1 MTATKSRA
9 DEVQA
14 DNQLL
19 AGIQKHYP
27 STTFSTRSGPVT
39 VAQGADAVGGRS
51 TTAQAVVTAKT
62 AYHVAVV
69 ADEQKV
75 ILTEPLLSDVRQC
88 ILAMFP
94 LPEVLS
100 DRGVSPRK
108 KPAPLTPQQ
117 RVVRAAKAKATRLAR
132 GTMSAKKKALI
143 KGTVP
148 ATLSVA
154 TDGSPGAS
162 PHASPPAAASPA
174 TTNGISPHS

>member
-39 VAQGADAVGGRS
+39 VAQVADAVGGRS

-75 ILTEPLLSDVRQC
+75 ILTEPLLADVRQC

-94 LPEVLS
+94 PPEVLS
-100 DRGVSPRK
+100 DCGVSPRK
-108 KPAPLTPQQ
+108 KPAPLTPEQ

-132 GTMSAKKKALI
+132 GTMSAKQKALI
-143 KGTVP
+143 QGTVP
-148 ATLSVA
+148 ATVTLA
-154 TDGSPGAS
+154 TDGSVTPAT
-162 PHASPPAAASPA
+162 PPAPA
-174 TTNGISPHS
+174 TTNGTSTPHA